1 MNTIRR
7 GSEFGRYAMDD
18 RIELLVILA
27 EAEADVKAGRVAP
40 IEDTF
45 INLRRMLETVVKD

>member
-1 MNTIRR
+1 
-7 GSEFGRYAMDD
+7 MDE
-18 RIELLVILA
+18 RIELLEILT

-40 IEDTF
+40 IEVTF